1 MCAGHRAAGAGPS
14 GTPKAFCTTDLAFAR
29 EELSR
34 VYYPLRV
41 EPTHRTRDFDFTMRT
56 LTVGPLTIGRLSY
69 GAEIVKDCGDLQT
82 AYHVNVPLAG
92 AVASTC
98 GDQRV
103 LATPHTAA
111 VFNPVGRTVLDRW
124 EAGSEQLCLKIDR
137 SFVEG
142 EIVRRLE
149 RPLHAPVRFRMAM
162 DLTQPA
168 ARAWLHAVE
177 VLAAELDAPGA
188 FTRDGLLAAELRG
201 LIVGGLLWGQPHSYR
216 EALSEPGA
224 SPRPRTVKRVVDLM
238 HASPEEPWTIAR
250 LAEQAG
256 ISVRSLEEGFRRYVG
271 TPPMAYLRDCRL
283 ERVRADLRAGSR
295 PAVSVGEVAF
305 RWGFG
310 HLGRFAQAYR
320 AKFGENPSDT
330 LRFGER

>member
-1 MCAGHRAAGAGPS
+1 MCAGHRAAGAGAS
-14 GTPKAFCTTDLAFAR
+14 GTPKSFHTTDLAFAR

-41 EPTHRTRDFDFTMRT
+41 DPTRRARGFDFTMRT
-56 LTVGPLTIGRLSY
+56 LSVGPLTIGRLSY
-69 GAEIVKDCGDLQT
+69 GAEIIKDCGDLQT
-82 AYHVNVPLAG
+82 AYHVNVPLTG
-92 AVASTC
+92 AVASRC

-103 LATPHTAA
+103 VATPRTAA

-137 SFVEG
+137 SFLEG
-142 EIVRRLE
+142 EVVRRLE
-149 RPLHAPVRFRMAM
+149 RPLPAPVRFRMKL
-162 DLTQPA
+162 DLTRPA
-168 ARAWLHAVE
+168 TRSWLHAVE
-177 VLAAELDAPGA
+177 ILAAELDAPGA
-188 FTRDGLLAAELRG
+188 FTRDELLAAELRR

-224 SPRPRTVKRVVDLM
+224 SPRPRTVKRVVELM
-238 HASPEEPWTIAR
+238 HARPEEPWTVAQ
-250 LAEQAG
+250 LAELAG
-256 ISVRSLEEGFRRYVG
+256 VSVRSLEEGFRRYVG
-271 TPPMAYLRDCRL
+271 VPPMAYLRDCRL
-283 ERVRADLRAGSR
+283 DQVRADLWAGSR
-295 PAVSVGEVAF
+295 PAVSVSEVAF

-330 LRFGER
+330 LRFGEL